1 MNSYSS
7 HHGSS
12 SSDVLLKRF
21 RLWKRQYL
29 HVVIYTSLFWIF
41 VDVFFI
47 MLFSDCT
54 KQVIVPCPS
63 IDERGPPMIE
73 ELGESIKNDRLKHPK
88 FHVHENF
95 ERNSTILNQRNLIN
109 RKKVEKSKK
118 KAGGF
123 IQQWFGSNSG
133 NPSNWPGEGGRAVVI
148 PSNLQSDAKKR
159 FKENQFNIVASD
171 LMALNRSI
179 NDQRSSKCRSHE
191 FPDDLPTTSI
201 IIVFHNEGNSTLLR
215 TLTSIV
221 TRSPTEFIEEIIMV
235 DDASVDRE
243 YLKETL
249 ENFVK
254 ELPVPVRIL
263 RNSNRLGLM
272 KSRLKGA
279 EVAKGETLT
288 FLDAH
293 IECSPEW
300 LQYLLYEVKK
310 DRTAVVCPIIDVI
323 NDDDFAYLTGS
334 DMTWGGFNWR
344 LNFRW
349 YPVPNRE
356 EVRRNYDHSMPLLS
370 PTMAG
375 GLFTINREYFYEIGA
390 YDPGMEVWGG
400 ENLEMSFRVWQ
411 CGGKV
416 LIHPCSHVGHVFRK
430 QTPYTFPGGT
440 GTVIFHN
447 NKRLVEV
454 WLDKYK
460 DFVYAIMPELKN
472 VDAGDVSER
481 LALRERLKCKDFR
494 WYLQNIYPE
503 SSMPVDFHHVGALKN
518 EAHGCADSLGH
529 DSENGVNQNAGIY
542 PCHNQG
548 GNQIVVY
555 SKAGELRFDDLCM
568 ESSRNSV
575 VKLRKCTEG
584 NQAQIWNYERDTKR
598 MKHVYSDQCLSVDT
612 NKENGKLVLAACDDE
627 NNVNQKWHLEQ
638 AMLT

>member
-7 HHGSS
+7 SS
-12 SSDVLLKRF
+12 SSEVLFKRF

-41 VDVFFI
+41 LDVFFI

-54 KQVIVPCPS
+54 KEVLLPCPS
-63 IDERGPPMIE
+63 ASSNENVDV
-73 ELGESIKNDRLKHPK
+73 IKSAEDIRIRHPK
-88 FHVHENF
+88 FQNNGIYQRNQTIS
-95 ERNSTILNQRNLIN
+95 ERSNLIN
-109 RKKVEKSKK
+109 KK
-118 KAGGF
+118 KIKQMKDSGGGF
-123 IQQWFGSNSG
+123 IKKWFGSDG
-133 NPSNWPGEGGRAVVI
+133 NPSHWPGEGGRAVVI
-148 PSNLQSDAKKR
+148 PENLKQDAKNR

-179 NDQRSSKCRSHE
+179 NDQRSSKCRSHV
-191 FPDDLPTTSI
+191 FPPDLPTTSI

-221 TRSPTEFIEEIIMV
+221 GKSPIEYIHEIIMV

-243 YLKETL
+243 YLKDTL
-249 ENFVK
+249 ETFVK
-254 ELPVPVRIL
+254 ELPVRVQIL
-263 RNSNRLGLM
+263 RNTQRLGLM

-279 EVAKGETLT
+279 EIATGDTLT

-293 IECSPEW
+293 IECSPGW
-300 LQYLLYEVKK
+300 LEYLLYEVKK

-356 EVRRNYDHSMPLLS
+356 EVRRNYDHSLPLLS

-375 GLFTINREYFYEIGA
+375 GLFTINREYFYEIGS

-440 GTVIFHN
+440 GKVIFHN

-460 DFVYAIMPELKN
+460 DFVYSIMPELKN

-481 LALRERLKCKDFR
+481 LALRERLKCNDFR
-494 WYLQNIYPE
+494 WYLKNIYPE

-518 EAHGCADSLGH
+518 EAHGCADSLGY
-529 DSENGVNQNAGIY
+529 DSENGVNQNAGIF

-555 SKAGELRFDDLCM
+555 SKNGELRFDDLCM
-568 ESSRNSV
+568 ESSKNSV
-575 VKLRKCTEG
+575 VKLQKCIEG
-584 NQAQIWNYERDTKR
+584 NQKQVWNYNKESKE
-598 MKHVYSDQCLSVDT
+598 MKHTYSDQCLTVDSS
-612 NKENGKLVLAACDDE
+612 KDDGKLHLMPCKE
-627 NNVNQKWHLEQ
+627 GETNQKWHLEQ
-638 AMLT
+638 SMLT

>member
-1 MNSYSS
+1 MNSFSS
-7 HHGSS
+7 YHSSSSSS
-12 SSDVLLKRF
+12 SSDKLFKRF

-54 KQVIVPCPS
+54 KQVVIPCS
-63 IDERGPPMIE
+63 SSSVGK
-73 ELGESIKNDRLKHPK
+73 ESDINNNMNLIQDDFKRHPK
-88 FHVHENF
+88 FNFDKNKEKNQTIVHTN
-95 ERNSTILNQRNLIN
+95 NLLN
-109 RKKVEKSKK
+109 KKKLEESKK
-118 KAGGF
+118 NSGSF
-123 IQQWFGSNSG
+123 IAKWFGSDSG
-133 NPSNWPGEGGRAVVI
+133 SNPSHWPGEGGHAVAI
-148 PSNLQSDAKKR
+148 PSNLKDEAKKR
-159 FKENQFNIVASD
+159 FAENQFNIVASD
-171 LMALNRSI
+171 LIALNRSI

-191 FPDDLPTTSI
+191 FPPDLPTTSI
-201 IIVFHNEGNSTLLR
+201 VIVFHNEGNSTLLR

-221 TRSPTEFIEEIIMV
+221 SKSPIEYIHEIIMV
-235 DDASVDRE
+235 DDASIARE
-243 YLKETL
+243 YLKDTL
-249 ENFVK
+249 EQFVK
-254 ELPVPVRIL
+254 ELPVKVHIL
-263 RNSNRLGLM
+263 RNKERLGLM

-279 EVAKGETLT
+279 DIATGDTLT

-293 IECSPEW
+293 IECSPGW

-310 DRTAVVCPIIDVI
+310 DRSAVVCPIIDVI

-349 YPVPNRE
+349 YSVPNRE
-356 EVRRNYDHSMPLLS
+356 EIRRNYDHSLPLLS

-440 GTVIFHN
+440 GKVIFHN

-503 SSMPVDFHHVGALKN
+503 SSMPVDFHHVGA
-518 EAHGCADSLGH
+518 
-529 DSENGVNQNAGIY
+529 V
-542 PCHNQG
+542 
-548 GNQIVVY
+548 VVY
-555 SKAGELRFDDLCM
+555 SKKGELRFDDLCM
-568 ESSRNSV
+568 EGSKNSV
-575 VKLRKCTEG
+575 VKLQKCFEG
-584 NQAQIWNYERDTKR
+584 NQKQIWNYNNETKH
-598 MKHVYSDQCLSVDT
+598 MKHVYSGQCMTLDQ
-612 NKENGKLVLAACDDE
+612 NKDNGKILLSPCDE
-627 NNVNQKWHLEQ
+627 QYNTNQRWHLEH